1 MNNHSSSESQKKR
14 PKQAPNQREDRRD
27 IGISNNNP
35 TDKNTGRED
44 KKATL
49 QIKNQNTGS
58 S

>member
-1 MNNHSSSESQKKR
+1 MDEQSITAANHRKR

-35 TDKNTGRED
+35 KDKNTGRED
-44 KKATL
+44 KKRQL
-49 QIKNQNTGS
+49 FKNQNTGS